1 MSFQKKGSV
10 LQYINYLENGE
21 GNHWEGG
28 NGMRQMDLTEGV
40 IWKKLVIYALPVV
53 LSSLLQSAYSI
64 TDLIVAGWF
73 IGKGGISA
81 INNSSQVMV
90 ILTQIIMGITTG
102 GNILMGQYFGSR
114 GRENR
119 VKTNQTLFTFAL
131 AAGAIATAV
140 LFLLSRLILIG
151 LEAPALEEATLY
163 LRICAFGLIPIFG
176 YNTLSAV
183 LRSVGNSKQPFYCV
197 AVTACCNI
205 ALDLLFMGAFQWG
218 VAGAALATVLS
229 QTASFVVCLVYVLG
243 QNDLFG
249 LSLGKLTIQR
259 DKLIQMLKLGIPAAV
274 QMTVVGLSWL
284 AMTFLVNRYGVEASA
299 ASGVCAKVK
308 DVALMF
314 TIAMSSAATTMT
326 AQCLGAKKYDRA
338 SKVVHIA
345 MRISLAMAAVV
356 IVVIEL
362 FAPQILSL
370 FHPDALTMEI
380 ALKNLRI
387 EILGQIFYASFMV
400 YNALPTG
407 AGHPMFAL
415 FSSLL
420 NCIVVR
426 VVLALILNHTM
437 GLVGIFWACA
447 IAPASSVPLG
457 YLYERTGVWRKSM
470 VDGEKS

>member
-1 MSFQKKGSV
+1 
-10 LQYINYLENGE
+10 
-21 GNHWEGG
+21 
-28 NGMRQMDLTEGV
+28 MDLTEGV

-90 ILTQIIMGITTG
+90 ILTQVIMGISTG
-102 GNILMGQYFGSR
+102 GNILMGQYFGSKD
-114 GRENR
+114 RENR
-119 VKTNQTLFTFAL
+119 VKTNQTLFAFAMV
-131 AAGAIATAV
+131 AGAITTVV
-140 LFLLSRLILIG
+140 LFLLSRLILMG
-151 LEAPALEEATLY
+151 LGAPALEEAALY
-163 LRICAFGLIPIFG
+163 LRICAFGLVPIFG
-176 YNTLSAV
+176 YNALSSM
-183 LRSVGNSKQPFYCV
+183 LRSVGDSKQPFYCV
-197 AVTACCNI
+197 AVTAVCNI
-205 ALDLLFMGAFQWG
+205 VLDILFMGVFQWG

-229 QTASFVVCLVYVLG
+229 QVASFLVCLVYVLRYK
-243 QNDLFG
+243 DLFG
-249 LSLGKLTIQR
+249 LALKGLTIQK
-259 DKLIQMLKLGIPAAV
+259 DKLAQMLKLGIPAAV

-284 AMTFLVNRYGVEASA
+284 AMTFLINRYGVEASA
-299 ASGVCAKVK
+299 ASGICAKVK

-314 TIAMSSAATTMT
+314 TLAMYSAATTMI
-326 AQCLGAKKYDRA
+326 AQCLGARKYDRA

-356 IVVIEL
+356 ILVIEL
-362 FAPQILSL
+362 FAPQILSV
-370 FHPDALTMEI
+370 FNPDGLTMEI
-380 ALKNLRI
+380 ALQNLRI
-387 EILGQIFYASFMV
+387 EIFGQIFYASFMV

-457 YLYERTGVWRKSM
+457 YIYERTGVWRRSM
-470 VDGEKS
+470 VDGKN